1 MVSPLLRIAFG
12 AALSISASGC
22 YFSSPPSAPHGHN
35 PLHVEQ
41 LPTLT
46 VSPSPA
52 QLASPHVI
60 VLGRFDSSATQPI
73 GGLYDFSDYDSSPLQ
88 RTYYFKHAHL
98 ELFEHACDAL
108 RATGLD
114 VRKDYGSTGEPTM
127 LEQPLR
133 RLQPLIVRTTIVAM
147 QHDQVRTDSDP
158 PTDNEVVKLVVDV
171 SVIDSLGTSHYQ
183 ARHAVYGRLT
193 WQEDLDVLRMLGLK
207 LGERLTRDPAFL
219 NAIGARA
226 RGAS

>member
-1 MVSPLLRIAFG
+1 MSALHRIA
-12 AALSISASGC
+12 ALTALGSCAMGC
-22 YFSSPPSAPHGHN
+22 YFSSPPSTPHGNN

-46 VSPSPA
+46 VSPAPA
-52 QLASPHVI
+52 HLASQRVI
-60 VLGRFDSSATQPI
+60 VLARFDSAATQPI
-73 GGLYDFSDYDSSPLQ
+73 GSLYDFNDYETSPLI
-88 RTYYFKHAHL
+88 RTYYFKHANL

-114 VRKDYGSTGEPTM
+114 VRKDYATTGEAAL
-127 LEQPLR
+127 LERPLR
-133 RLQPLIVRTTIVAM
+133 QLQPLIVRTNILEL

-171 SVIDSLGTSHYQ
+171 SVIDAQGASRYQ
-183 ARHAVYGRLT
+183 ARHAIYGRLT
-193 WQEDLDVLRMLGLK
+193 FQEDLDVLRMLGLR

-219 NAIGARA
+219 RA
-226 RGAS
+226 LEATSRGAS